1 MERKVKSL
9 IPIKNKSET
18 LLTGLLLLM
27 WWLLFI
33 WAIGLLVSTVFVN
46 ASTVDNKAWIDNK
59 SEVVRIME
67 FAKSD
72 DLSQPY
78 NYLYLSWN
86 LWSNFYLSWY
96 WVVSDGNTFDEGENI
111 NILFWSGNVVRSK
124 NVTVVGR
131 NNKVGN
137 NSDNSVVLW
146 WSGNNIGYGFFDN
159 FVLIWGEENT
169 GYNASNGA
177 FLWWK
182 HNSVWLTGNF
192 VLWGYGNKGFPSNT
206 ILWWSWIKIIWWRKN
221 IFAFSDG
228 ETDINDLWS
237 NAFYLF
243 VKNGVWLW
251 TNSST
256 NWLLS
261 SWAVK
266 FGEINI
272 MDESCDSNDVWV
284 MWVWSGCMVG
294 CTEVSKE
301 DENKWEMI
309 GYGSDCKDKCKSSEK
324 CIAIDHFSTDDD
336 EVHSDSFCVWNVNT
350 LHAIQCASNLLDE
363 YENVAYEKKLISNS
377 DNCPSATTENNKCV
391 FKCEA
396 AYPNL
401 NADRTR
407 CEK

>member
-146 WSGNNIGYGFFDN
+146 WSGNNIGSYGFFDN
-159 FVLIWGEENT
+159 FVLIW
-169 GYNASNGA
+169 
-177 FLWWK
+177 
-182 HNSVWLTGNF
+182 
-192 VLWGYGNKGFPSNT
+192 
-206 ILWWSWIKIIWWRKN
+206 
-221 IFAFSDG
+221 
-228 ETDINDLWS
+228 
-237 NAFYLF
+237 
-243 VKNGVWLW
+243 
-251 TNSST
+251 
-256 NWLLS
+256 
-261 SWAVK
+261 
-266 FGEINI
+266 
-272 MDESCDSNDVWV
+272 
-284 MWVWSGCMVG
+284 
-294 CTEVSKE
+294 
-301 DENKWEMI
+301 
-309 GYGSDCKDKCKSSEK
+309 
-324 CIAIDHFSTDDD
+324 
-336 EVHSDSFCVWNVNT
+336 
-350 LHAIQCASNLLDE
+350 
-363 YENVAYEKKLISNS
+363 
-377 DNCPSATTENNKCV
+377 
-391 FKCEA
+391 
-396 AYPNL
+396 
-401 NADRTR
+401 
-407 CEK
+407 